1 MCASPLAGVT
11 DVDATTKVAESHD
24 FDLLHRFWSSH
35 GHPVR
40 ASVVLDV
47 ELGG

>member
-1 MCASPLAGVT
+1 MQQ
-11 DVDATTKVAESHD
+11 SHD

-40 ASVVLDV
+40 ASLLLELDV
-47 ELGG
+47 SP